1 MLKYYGRRLTVFYL
15 ISLFPVSR
23 IIVGLG
29 IICLAVSFIVLSL
42 RVDRRMPVPDAGQ
55 RDEK

>member
-1 MLKYYGRRLTVFYL
+1 MGEDLTVFYL

-23 IIVGLG
+23 IIVG
-29 IICLAVSFIVLSL
+29 LAVSFIVLSL

-55 RDEK
+55 RDKK

>member
-1 MLKYYGRRLTVFYL
+1 MGKDLTAFYL

-23 IIVGLG
+23 IIVGPG

-42 RVDRRMPVPDAGQ
+42 RVNRRMPVPDAGQ